1 MLRIPTD
8 GLRPGMKLGKTIYTG
23 DGRVLLQRGTELREN
38 YLAILKRLSVPGVY
52 VVNETAPDVEPMDI
66 ISDQARQ
73 TLGGALREAAGEM
86 AKLAQKG
93 GPGRPAP
100 TVLLPKAKLKQ
111 GVDMIV
117 TDLIGNRSAVVSMS
131 EMRTEDDFFAG
142 HSVSVAALAVLAG
155 LPWGL
160 TVPQLHEL
168 GLGAALHDIGKAA
181 VAPEL
186 LQRTE
191 TSTPEEAALLR
202 QHPTAA
208 WEVLSRQSD
217 ISFVSAAVPMQHHE
231 RFGGGGYPRGVK
243 GSDIHQFA
251 RITAVADLFDVLV
264 CDIGTR
270 RGFHPARAIQKLAEM
285 AGTFLDPEVV
295 KQFIEGIAPFPVGSL
310 VQVTGGYEA
319 VVTAVERGKTR
330 RPKIRLLRKEDGTA
344 LAQTVDVDLS
354 VQSQMEIRKV
364 LQDGSYN
371 FAPEAM
377 T

>member
-1 MLRIPTD
+1 
-8 GLRPGMKLGKTIYTG
+8 MKLGKTVYTG

-38 YLAILKRLSVPGVY
+38 YLTILKRLGVPGVY
-52 VVNETAPDVEPMDI
+52 VVNEAAPDVEPQDI

-73 TLGGALREAAGEM
+73 ALGSALREAAGEM
-86 AKLAQKG
+86 AKLAQKS

-100 TVLLPKAKLKQ
+100 AISLPKAKLRQ
-111 GVDMIV
+111 GVDMVV

-131 EMRTEDDFFAG
+131 EMRTDEDYFIG
-142 HSVSVAALAVLAG
+142 HSVNVCALAVLAG

-191 TSTPEEAALLR
+191 VSSPDEAAVIR
-202 QHPTAA
+202 QHPSAA
-208 WEVLSRQSD
+208 WEVLSKQSD

-251 RITAVADLFDVLV
+251 RITAVADIYDVLV
-264 CDIGTR
+264 SDRGAR

-285 AGTFLDPEVV
+285 AGSFLDPEVV

-310 VQVTGGYEA
+310 VQVSGGYEA

-330 RPKIRLLRKEDGTA
+330 RPKIRLLRKEDGSP
-344 LAQTVDVDLS
+344 LAQPVDVDLS
-354 VQSQMEIRKV
+354 TQGQMEIRKV

-371 FAPEAM
+371 FMPEAM